1 MAIGWL
7 SVLKGVPWGDVIGN
21 APKVAD
27 GAKKLW
33 GTVSKKASVPEPAAP
48 HAPPDGR
55 LDAQSIGELRSR
67 VEALEATAAGV
78 HAQMLASSE
87 VIKSLAEQNAA
98 LIKAVDAAR
107 VRLGW
112 LASALVV
119 VAIFAVVGI
128 ALALRN

>member
-7 SVLKGVPWGDVIGN
+7 SVLKGVPWGDVISN

-33 GTVSKKASVPEPAAP
+33 GTVSKKAAVPEPAAP
-48 HAPPDGR
+48 HAPPDNG
-55 LDAQSIGELRSR
+55 LDAESIGELRAR
-67 VEALEATAAGV
+67 IETLESAAAGL

-87 VIKSLAEQNAA
+87 VIRSLAEQNAL
-98 LIKAVDAAR
+98 LIKAVDASR

-112 LASALVV
+112 LAGALVV
-119 VAIFAVVGI
+119 VAIFAIVGI
-128 ALALRN
+128 TLALRN